1 MMFESGR
8 ERVLL
13 VLVLLLLAA
22 LLLDSLVVGPLYK
35 FVTVVDVRIAALVDK
50 IDQDSNALNAATA
63 RQAETTF
70 DEQQIRLETEQDQN
84 EFRQYLESKAG
95 LDVVRS
101 STPKQMS
108 ELTGYDNIRL
118 LTYDLELVGSVQSLR
133 VFLENL
139 DASERLL
146 RIDSLWIFHGVME
159 DEEREMTMKMT
170 VSTITRKVEES

>member
-1 MMFESGR
+1 MFESGR

-22 LLLDSLVVGPLYK
+22 LLVDSLVVSPLYK
-35 FVTVVDVRIAALVDK
+35 YVTVADVRIAALKDK
-50 IDQDSNALNAATA
+50 IAQDSSALEAASA
-63 RQAETTF
+63 RQAEGTF
-70 DEQQIRLETEQDQN
+70 DQQIRLGTEQDQN

-101 STPKQMS
+101 STPKKMA
-108 ELTGYDNIRL
+108 ELPGYDNIRL
-118 LTYDLELVGSVQSLR
+118 LTYDLELVGSVQSMR

-146 RIDSLWIFHGVME
+146 RIDNLHISRGVLE
-159 DEEREMTMKMT
+159 DEERKVKMKMT